1 MRPLLIPQLYQL
13 MGFVQS
19 ISASVDLL
27 MDLKSLILQ
36 FAQDHAILSTG
47 AILGLVVLY
56 AVRYLASPYR
66 KLPPGPRGYPIIGNL
81 LELREAQWL
90 KFTDLRKKYGQFCC
104 SYLPVVHSESH
115 STTAGDIFYL
125 NAAGQPI
132 IILNS
137 RKVAA
142 DLLER
147 RAGIYS
153 DRPVNIVACELMC
166 NGLFFIFTRYGDM

>member
-1 MRPLLIPQLYQL
+1 MSTILA
-13 MGFVQS
+13 F
-19 ISASVDLL
+19 ADLL
-27 MDLKSLILQ
+27 RDLKSSILL
-36 FAQDHAILSTG
+36 FAQDHAIFSIG
-47 AILGLVVLY
+47 AILGLIVLY

-90 KFTDLRKKYGQFCC
+90 KFTDWRKKYGWFVV
-104 SYLPVVHSESH
+104 SILPGSISESRPIRQ
-115 STTAGDIFYL
+115 GDIFYL

-137 RKVAA
+137 RKVAV

-153 DRPVNIVACELMC
+153 DRPTNIVACELMC
-166 NGLFFIFTRYGDM
+166 NGLFFVTTRYGDM